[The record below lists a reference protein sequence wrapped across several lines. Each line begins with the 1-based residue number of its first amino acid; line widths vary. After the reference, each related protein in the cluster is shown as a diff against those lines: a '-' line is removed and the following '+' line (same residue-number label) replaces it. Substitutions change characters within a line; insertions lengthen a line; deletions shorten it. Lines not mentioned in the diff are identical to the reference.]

1 MLWKGENSK
10 SSRNSSKKR
19 TVADAFKADKTEA
32 KIDRRV
38 KSGRQAIERAGAGKT
53 GKELLIERVKAS
65 FLLSVVPESVPC
77 RTDQENNLLL
87 QIVER
92 IRANAAELL
101 YVSGQPGTGKTL
113 TVHRVVSKI
122 LQLREA
128 KSLPDFKFVSI
139 NALNDLPSPQMLFER
154 M

>member
-1 MLWKGENSK
+1 M
-10 SSRNSSKKR
+10 
-19 TVADAFKADKTEA
+19 
-32 KIDRRV
+32 
-38 KSGRQAIERAGAGKT
+38 
-53 GKELLIERVKAS
+53 
-65 FLLSVVPESVPC
+65 
-77 RTDQENNLLL
+77 L
-87 QIVER
+87 QINER
-92 IRANAAELL
+92 IRADAAELL

-139 NALNDLPSPQMLFER
+139 NALNDLPTPQTLFER